1 MLERYD
7 LLFEEL
13 QEAINKLENNFKI
26 AKATHLRSLN
36 NIMRNYRRRVGT
48 INNEPMANFK
58 YNRFD
63 RS

>member
-7 LLFEEL
+7 MLFEQL
-13 QEAINKLENNFKI
+13 QKAINNLEINFKI

-48 INNEPMANFK
+48 VNN
-58 YNRFD
+58 
-63 RS
+63 